1 MVPAVRTRLQ
11 LARERLP
18 LIASSFLERPSPRS
32 ERQGPGILSHCVVWF
47 LSSTLPRSRTS
58 CFQNP
63 LAGFFLVFLHLT
75 MAVSLAHPCLPLALS
90 SLWLW
95 APHFLVPPSPQA
107 LLSHFCGLPLSPTF
121 LSHICWDPGV
131 SSCDLLRSLWVT

>member
-11 LARERLP
+11 LAQERLP
-18 LIASSFLERPSPRS
+18 PIASSFLERPSPRS
-32 ERQGPGILSHCVVWF
+32 ERQRPGILSHCVVWL

-75 MAVSLAHPCLPLALS
+75 MAVSLAHPCLLLALS
-90 SLWLW
+90 
-95 APHFLVPPSPQA
+95 VA
-107 LLSHFCGLPLSPTF
+107 LGTTF
-121 LSHICWDPGV
+121 LSSPFTSDSPQSLLWASSLSHILEPHLLGSSGV
-131 SSCDLLRSLWVT
+131 LL

>member
-11 LARERLP
+11 LAQERLP
-18 LIASSFLERPSPRS
+18 PIASSFLERPSPRS
-32 ERQGPGILSHCVVWF
+32 ERQGPGILSHCVVWL

-75 MAVSLAHPCLPLALS
+75 TAVSLAHPCLLLALFS
-90 SLWLW
+90 
-95 APHFLVPPSPQA
+95 VA
-107 LLSHFCGLPLSPTF
+107 LGTTF
-121 LSHICWDPGV
+121 LSSPFTLDSSQSLLWASSLSHILEPHLLGSWGV
-131 SSCDLLRSLWVT
+131 LL